1 MELELG
7 LAPAAHFVDR
17 KCFDLNE
24 NAAFEKYEVMRE
36 QMTMKKRSFDEAFEN
51 RGGTGRSQTLALLQW
66 SRQPNEEDDRNAA
79 DRLRNCQ
86 VDQRDVEEKGLL
98 VGWPPIRSWRKRQ
111 LHNHQGGGWVAV
123 TNERIV
129 ANGGRNSTFVKV
141 KMEGVAIGRKI
152 DLSLYN
158 SYQVLTNNLINM
170 FSRYQDQE
178 CGKNGGGYALLYQ
191 DKQGN
196 WLVAGDVPW
205 MTFVGTVHRIEIL
218 RSGD

>member
-1 MELELG
+1 M
-7 LAPAAHFVDR
+7 
-17 KCFDLNE
+17 NE

-51 RGGTGRSQTLALLQW
+51 RGGTGRRQTLSLLQW

-79 DRLRNCQ
+79 HRLRNCE

-111 LHNHQGGGWVAV
+111 LHNHQGGGWVVV

-170 FSRYQDQE
+170 FSR
-178 CGKNGGGYALLYQ
+178 CK
-191 DKQGN
+191 
-196 WLVAGDVPW
+196 
-205 MTFVGTVHRIEIL
+205 
-218 RSGD
+218 